1 MKVKIENLSSKDKQ
15 SLMNYVSVFNKLTEF
30 QKLQENC
37 DMLTF
42 EDANKTNFYLIND
55 NQFINYQLKKD
66 NEKIYLID
74 QINNIYIQDAC
85 AIMPKFKALSP
96 VCVDKNGASPAKP
109 GAVWALAILPQP
121 SLSRGTTRLGD
132 RAKFK
137 PITFILSVSSQGD
150 IK

>member
-15 SLMNYVSVFNKLTEF
+15 NLMNYVSVFNKLTEF

-85 AIMPKFKALSP
+85 AIMPKFK
-96 VCVDKNGASPAKP
+96 
-109 GAVWALAILPQP
+109 
-121 SLSRGTTRLGD
+121 
-132 RAKFK
+132 